1 MTLGQIRSQI
11 LYLKRKLARPLA
23 QLALQRMS
31 EELAL
36 EWGRAE
42 VDRQPMPDPHPFV
55 LRVVKAGYL
64 LSTFSQV
71 MRYLNRCRDRAE
83 APDSGQLL
91 LTLLP
96 WAKPYPYDVPA

>member
-1 MTLGQIRSQI
+1 MTLSQIRSQI
-11 LYLKRKLARPLA
+11 YALKRKLARPLA

-55 LRVVKAGYL
+55 LRVVDAGFRL
-64 LSTFSQV
+64 PTFTQV
-71 MRYLNRCRDRAE
+71 MRYLYRCREEARAPPPE
-83 APDSGQLL
+83 DLL
-91 LTLLP
+91 RALLP
-96 WAKPYPYDVPA
+96 WATPYPTIA

>member
-1 MTLGQIRSQI
+1 MTLSQIRSQV
-11 LYLKRKLARPLA
+11 LALKRKLARPLA

-55 LRVVKAGYL
+55 LRVVEAGYL
-64 LSTFSQV
+64 LSTFTQV
-71 MRYLNRCRDRAE
+71 MRYLNGCRDRAE
-83 APDSGQLL
+83 APNSGVLL

-96 WAKPYPYDVPA
+96 WARPYPYDL

>member
-1 MTLGQIRSQI
+1 MTLSQIRSRI
-11 LYLKRKLARPLA
+11 YALKRKLARPLA

-55 LRVVKAGYL
+55 LRVVKAGYH
-64 LSTFSQV
+64 LSTFTRV
-71 MRYLNRCRDRAE
+71 MRYLDRCRDRAE

-91 LTLLP
+91 RTLLP
-96 WAKPYPYDVPA
+96 WARPYPYDI